1 MSFNINSY
9 TAIHHNAYGKV
20 CSKYRII
27 PDIVNHWSIRCLSWS
42 VFHTL
47 ITLQDLHFQTT
58 YFVKPAVFI
67 SIGIGICPKI
77 TKDYSEY
84 FFNFTIQWRTLLC
97 ILYTFFWNKCKYKK
111 DGLSCSSVGIFTYW
125 VCVCVSVCKWVC
137 M

>member
-67 SIGIGICPKI
+67 TIGIGICLMI
-77 TKDYSEY
+77 TKDCSEY
-84 FFNFTIQWRTLLC
+84 FWILLSNGELC
-97 ILYTFFWNKCKYKK
+97 YVFYITFFWNKCKYKK
-111 DGLSCSSVGIFTYW
+111 GGLSCSSVGSFTYW